1 MFQKLTFLR
10 VSHFMRYNFR
20 FLFPVVII
28 CVSCVSISYEKE
40 FDHVDSIIRETP
52 DSAMM
57 RLLSI
62 DKDRIVR
69 AGDRARYALLY
80 ATALER
86 SFSDTTDV
94 NIILPAIRYF
104 EKHGPEEYLMRAYHC
119 LGRFYQNGKDWQKA
133 YLSYKKAEELAELSS
148 DYYFKSVLC
157 SSIRY
162 VLGMTH
168 HNEEW
173 LTYCEKTLE
182 YSNRYAKDSSWISR
196 DLMEYATAL
205 SDCGL
210 YEKSDSVFNAAALI
224 LVRETANPTELLYGA
239 QTAMRKVGIRPE
251 LAIEYIERALA
262 MGAEL
267 NDDLAYTYS
276 YALILQGQKG
286 KAEDYLDSLRK
297 FPPTLESNY
306 WNYKIC
312 RRLKDYKS
320 AMEYCEEFS
329 RLNFKD
335 YNDKNNI
342 SVHKAEAK
350 RNEAVAALNKAE
362 SRIFR
367 LLFLLALMFLFA
379 VIVTGFYIYQLIRR
393 KRQEELSKMEDIAE
407 ETSRLLG
414 TNQALEDKYL
424 RLQQSF
430 CSVYQNQLSE
440 LGRLCEN
447 GISDIDAATIKNKA
461 VTVSTEKIEKIIK
474 DIRGKKESQL
484 SLEKEIDANLDSII
498 AKIRKDFPEFEDED
512 ILFICYMA
520 MHFDSTTI
528 AFLADISKSNVRV
541 KKHRYRE
548 KILSKSSSNQDL
560 YRVVLQ

>member
-1 MFQKLTFLR
+1 
-10 VSHFMRYNFR
+10 MRYNIHFI
-20 FLFPVVII
+20 LLAII
-28 CVSCVSISYEKE
+28 ISVSCVPVSYEKE
-40 FDHVDSIIRETP
+40 LDSVDAIIRETP

-62 DKDRIVR
+62 DKDRICN
-69 AGDRARYALLY
+69 AGERARYSLLY

-86 SFSDTTDV
+86 LFNDTSDV

-104 EKHGPEEYLMRAYHC
+104 EKHGKKDYLMRAYHC
-119 LGRFYQNGKDWQKA
+119 LGRFYQNGEDWQNA
-133 YLSYKKAEELAELSS
+133 YLSYKKAEELAEDSS
-148 DYYFKSVLC
+148 DYYFKSILC

-173 LTYCEKTLE
+173 LSYCEKTLE
-182 YSNRYAKDSSWISR
+182 YSYRYAKDSSWISR
-196 DLMEYATAL
+196 DLMEYAAAL
-205 SDCGL
+205 SDCRL
-210 YEKSDSVFNAAALI
+210 YEKSDSVFNEGTLLLA
-224 LVRETANPTELLYGA
+224 RKTANPTELLYGA
-239 QTAMRKVGIRPE
+239 QTAMRKVGIRPV
-251 LAIEYIERALA
+251 LAIEYIERAMA
-262 MGAEL
+262 IGTEL

-276 YALILQGQKG
+276 YALVLQGQMA

-297 FPPTLESNY
+297 LPPTLESNF

-329 RLNFKD
+329 RLGFKD

-342 SVHKAEAK
+342 SVHKAEAE
-350 RNEAVAALNKAE
+350 RNEAVAVLNKAE

-379 VIVTGFYIYQLIRR
+379 LMVIGLYIFQSIKRR
-393 KRQEELSKMEDIAE
+393 RQEELSKMEVIAE

-424 RLQQSF
+424 RLQRSF

-440 LGRLCEN
+440 LGRLCEK
-447 GISDIDAATIKNKA
+447 GISEIDAATIKNKA
-461 VTVSTEKIEKIIK
+461 ITVSTEKIEKIIK
-474 DIRGKKESQL
+474 DIRGKKDSQL

-498 AKIRKDFPEFEDED
+498 TKIRKDFPEFEDED

-548 KILSKSSSNQDL
+548 KLFSKPSSNQDL

>member
-1 MFQKLTFLR
+1 MRDFL
-10 VSHFMRYNFR
+10 HFI
-20 FLFPVVII
+20 LLAII
-28 CVSCVSISYEKE
+28 ITVSCVPVSYEKE
-40 FDHVDSIIRETP
+40 LDSVEAIIREAP

-62 DKDRIVR
+62 DRDRIAL
-69 AGDRARYALLY
+69 AGDRARYDLLY
-80 ATALER
+80 STALER

-94 NIILPAIRYF
+94 SIILPAIHYF
-104 EKHGPEEYLMRAYHC
+104 EKHGPEDYLMRAYQC
-119 LGRFYQNGKDWQKA
+119 LGRFYQNGEDWQNA
-133 YLSYKKAEELAELSS
+133 YLSYKKAEELAEYSS
-148 DYYFKSVLC
+148 DYYFKSILC

-173 LTYCEKTLE
+173 LNYCEKTLE
-182 YSNRYAKDSSWISR
+182 FTRIYAKDSSWISR
-196 DLMEYATAL
+196 DLMEYAAAL

-210 YEKSDSVFNAAALI
+210 YETSDSVFNEAALI
-224 LVRETANPTELLYGA
+224 LARETATPTEFLYGA
-239 QTAMRKVGIRPE
+239 QTAMRKVGIRSA

-267 NDDLAYTYS
+267 NDDLAYMYS
-276 YALILQGQKG
+276 YALILQGKKG

-297 FPPTLESNY
+297 LPPTLESNF

-329 RLNFKD
+329 RQGFKD

-342 SVHKAEAK
+342 SVHKAEAE

-367 LLFLLALMFLFA
+367 LLFILALMFLFA
-379 VIVTGFYIYQLIRR
+379 VIVTGFYIFQSIKR

-414 TNQALEDKYL
+414 IHQALEDKYL

-440 LGRLCEN
+440 LGRLCEK
-447 GISDIDAATIKNKA
+447 GISEIDAATIKNKA
-461 VTVSTEKIEKIIK
+461 ITVSTEKIEKIIK
-474 DIRGKKESQL
+474 DIRGKKDSQL
-484 SLEKEIDANLDSII
+484 SLEKEIDANLDGII
-498 AKIRKDFPEFEDED
+498 TKIRNDFPEFEDED

-520 MHFDSTTI
+520 MHFDTTTI

-548 KILSKSSSNQDL
+548 KIFSRSSSSKDL